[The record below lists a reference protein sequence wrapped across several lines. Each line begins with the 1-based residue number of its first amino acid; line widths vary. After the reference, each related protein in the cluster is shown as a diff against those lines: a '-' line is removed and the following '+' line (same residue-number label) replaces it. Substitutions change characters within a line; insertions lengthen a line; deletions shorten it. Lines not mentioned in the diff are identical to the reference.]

1 MRRKPTQER
10 SRQVVEVLIE
20 ATAQSIAQRGLA
32 QTTTNHIAARAGVSV
47 GSVYQY
53 FRNKEELVGALLDK
67 LVADLGHAVDRGLP
81 LLLDAD
87 LRTIVRGLL
96 QAGFAFIGGNEKL
109 YLELARNW
117 DQLSTQRFL
126 RTLERHLQEVFRL
139 YALRH
144 YHELHIEDLPVA
156 VFVVTH
162 SMVFTILQYL
172 SLPQAPCTREKLM
185 GELTEMAAGYLERR
199 ASAQQSSL
207 SS

>member
-1 MRRKPTQER
+1 MRRKPSQER
-10 SRQVVEVLIE
+10 SRQVVEALVE
-20 ATAQSIAQRGLA
+20 ATAETIAERGLA

-53 FRNKEELVGALLDK
+53 FGNKEELVGALLDK
-67 LVADLGHAVDRGLP
+67 LVGDLGHAVDRGLP

-87 LRTIVRGLL
+87 LKTIVRGLL
-96 QAGFAFIGGNEKL
+96 QAGFAFLGGNEKL

-144 YHELHIEDLPVA
+144 YRELHIANLPVA
-156 VFVVTH
+156 VFVVTN
-162 SMVFTILQYL
+162 SMVFTILHYL
-172 SLPQAPCTREKLM
+172 SLPQAPCTREVLM
-185 GELTEMAAGYLERR
+185 DELTDMAAGYLQGRG
-199 ASAQQSSL
+199 AIAA
-207 SS
+207 

>member
-1 MRRKPTQER
+1 MRRRPTQER
-10 SRQVVEVLIE
+10 SRQVVEALIE

-144 YHELHIEDLPVA
+144 YRELHIEDLPVA

-185 GELTEMAAGYLERR
+185 GELTEMAAGYLERG
-199 ASAQQSSL
+199 ASAQQRSPSS
-207 SS
+207 